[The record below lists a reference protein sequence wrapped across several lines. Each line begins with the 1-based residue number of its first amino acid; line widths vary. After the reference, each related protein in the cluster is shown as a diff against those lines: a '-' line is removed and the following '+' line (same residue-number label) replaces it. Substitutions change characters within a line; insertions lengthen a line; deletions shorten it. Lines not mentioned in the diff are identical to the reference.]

1 MRVCVEISTGML
13 IEAQSND
20 DAALDVLVS
29 NAVACGYSADA
40 VKAYVA
46 TDAQFQALLI
56 ASNPPPPKSVLSQD
70 LMAQF
75 TVADYTAIKTAVAS
89 NDVFGLLWVSL
100 QAQRDPMMI
109 SNARFQTGWAA
120 LVTVL
125 GAPRMSAIATALG
138 VTMTA

>member
-20 DAALDVLVS
+20 DAGLDVLIS

-46 TDAQFQALLI
+46 TDAQFRALLI
-56 ASNPPPPKSVLSQD
+56 ASNPPPPISVLSQD

-75 TVADYTAIKTAVAS
+75 TVADYAAIKTAIAS
-89 NDVFGLLWVSL
+89 NDAFGLLWASL
-100 QAQRDPMMI
+100 QAQRDPMMV
-109 SNARFQTGWAA
+109 SNARFQAGWAA
-120 LVTVL
+120 LVSVL
-125 GAPRMSAIATALG
+125 GAPRMSAIATALSI
-138 VTMTA
+138 TIPA